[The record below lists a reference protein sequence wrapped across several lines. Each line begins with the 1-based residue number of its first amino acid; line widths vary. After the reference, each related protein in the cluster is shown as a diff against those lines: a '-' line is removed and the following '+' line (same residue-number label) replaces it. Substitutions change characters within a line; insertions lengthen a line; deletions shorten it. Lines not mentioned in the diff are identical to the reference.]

1 MIIGQT
7 IESFRAPASTGQ
19 TLSWGSFAG
28 KVPIAMAFIP
38 ASEDNEALL
47 TELSERHKDFSD
59 RRIQLLGVAP
69 ETATDLRD
77 VADRLD
83 ITFPILAAPAG
94 SMFRS
99 FHAIGSDG
107 QPTERVVIVDRS
119 GTVAGVSEDEMS
131 ATAMLNAIDALDDSN
146 FEMRVNS

>member
-1 MIIGQT
+1 MIIGQN

-19 TLSWGSFAG
+19 TLSWDSFAG
-28 KVPIAMAFIP
+28 KVPIALAFIP
-38 ASEDNEALL
+38 ATEGNEALL

-69 ETATDLRD
+69 ETATELRD

-83 ITFPILAAPAG
+83 ITFPILADPSG

-99 FHAIGSDG
+99 FDAIGSDR
-107 QPTERVVIVDRS
+107 QPTERVVIVDRN
-119 GTVAGVSEDEMS
+119 GTVANVLNDDM
-131 ATAMLNAIDALDDSN
+131 AADVMLNAIDALDDSN
-146 FEMRVNS
+146 FEMAVNS